1 MSKNLREI
9 MFDLNLDLYEIMNLS
24 ENKIKQLYYDKWLN
38 GVDEQT
44 IAHAKVIIDLS
55 LMKDHI
61 YVNDLD
67 VYQCDMI
74 IKFLCTL

>member
-1 MSKNLREI
+1 
-9 MFDLNLDLYEIMNLS
+9 MNVS
-24 ENKIKQLYYDKWLN
+24 EEKVKHLYYDRWFS
-38 GVDEQT
+38 GVDEQS

-55 LMKDHI
+55 LMKDQI

-67 VYQCDMI
+67 VYQCDLI